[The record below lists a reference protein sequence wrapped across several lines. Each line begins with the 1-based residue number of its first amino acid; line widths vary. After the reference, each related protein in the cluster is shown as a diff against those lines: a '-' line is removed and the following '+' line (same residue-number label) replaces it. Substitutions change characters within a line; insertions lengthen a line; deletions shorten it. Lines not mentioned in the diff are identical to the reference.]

1 MRLLSIEKPMPYDRY
16 LRQILALPPFEAIK
30 LSLLLRMHPVFKVL
44 RNLRTLLLIFI
55 IVSVFFK
62 FYRIDVTL
70 IRKK

>member
-1 MRLLSIEKPMPYDRY
+1 MRLLSIDKSMSYDRC
-16 LRQILALPPFEAIK
+16 LRQILALPPVEAIK

-62 FYRIDVTL
+62 FYRIEITL
-70 IRKK
+70 FKKK